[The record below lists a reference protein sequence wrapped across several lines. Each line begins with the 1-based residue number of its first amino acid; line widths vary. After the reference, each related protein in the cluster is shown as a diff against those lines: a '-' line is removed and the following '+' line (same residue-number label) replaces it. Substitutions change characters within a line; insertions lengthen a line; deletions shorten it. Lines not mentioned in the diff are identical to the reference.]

1 LSNVQKTTFI
11 PTLITTGQLAAT
23 KSAILMVMIGSLSC
37 GVLAVLLSL
46 MIGLSLIIAIPGL
59 VVGAFFAF
67 KYAMYDKSKARK
79 EEDEEEEEREQKRKR
94 KRRNR

>member
-1 LSNVQKTTFI
+1 LSKVQKTTFI
-11 PTLITTGQLAAT
+11 PTLITTGHLAAT

-37 GVLAVLLSL
+37 GVLAVFLSL

-67 KYAMYDKSKARK
+67 KYAMYVKSKARK
-79 EEDEEEEEREQKRKR
+79 EEDEEHEREQKRKR